1 MRGRKKKIPGAV
13 EQTKPE
19 TVGKKTKPESVG
31 KKTKPEPVGKK
42 LKPKPV
48 ISVEPQDEFVNRLNH

>member
-1 MRGRKKKIPGAV
+1 MMRGRKKKIPGAV

-19 TVGKKTKPESVG
+19 PFV
-31 KKTKPEPVGKK
+31 KK

>member
-19 TVGKKTKPESVG
+19 TVGKKTKPEL
-31 KKTKPEPVGKK
+31 VGKK

>member
-1 MRGRKKKIPGAV
+1 MRGRKKKILSAE
-13 EQTKPE
+13 EQSKPE
-19 TVGKKTKPESVG
+19 AENLKKTKPKSV
-31 KKTKPEPVGKK
+31 VKK